1 MVSNACSCTK
11 FFNNFK
17 FIECVIF
24 DASLTL
30 HFLAAKLLYSTLCVS
45 LSVNPLFY
53 FYPINKCYKVN
64 RENGVKNVKNLKGNF
79 STTLVYLKIV
89 LSFNY
94 QSTKKWV
101 MLACSE

>member
-1 MVSNACSCTK
+1 MEYCLLVIAALLMDIIVPVGVNGISNACSCTK

-64 RENGVKNVKNLKGNF
+64 RENGVKNVKNL
-79 STTLVYLKIV
+79 
-89 LSFNY
+89 
-94 QSTKKWV
+94 
-101 MLACSE
+101 